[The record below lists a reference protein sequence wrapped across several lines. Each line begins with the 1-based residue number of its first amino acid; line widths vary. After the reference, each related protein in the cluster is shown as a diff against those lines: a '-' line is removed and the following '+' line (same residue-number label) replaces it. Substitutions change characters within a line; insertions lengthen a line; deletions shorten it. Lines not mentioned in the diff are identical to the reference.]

1 MNPALPE
8 LFSWISLEMELGSHP
23 AAAGVLGSSWKLEQL
38 QAHSS
43 GSPSASR
50 ARAGRRGASDLPP
63 CSLYWPQCLMPS
75 TCQGRGGGWFP
86 ALCSH
91 GPAGPILGMPWTQE
105 LQQDGIA
112 CPGPGQGQ
120 RTEPAAPTLTWE
132 RSSLGSVPA
141 QAAALCYSHPAAHR
155 GWHCDRNSIQLK
167 VPAGRNWSARNI
179 LHPGHHL
186 PHSGGKA
193 RAQPGTGNSR
203 DGTGSSRDTMLMP
216 GWETGGQ
223 SLAARASSR
232 YVPAQR
238 AEGRR
243 RGWVPAARAAPQAE
257 HPGCALLFCTGSD
270 LRRPRG
276 SGP

>member
-1 MNPALPE
+1 MHQICPHAP
-8 LFSWISLEMELGSHP
+8 FTGH
-23 AAAGVLGSSWKLEQL
+23 
-38 QAHSS
+38 
-43 GSPSASR
+43 SASCPAH
-50 ARAGRRGASDLPP
+50 ARAG
-63 CSLYWPQCLMPS
+63 
-75 TCQGRGGGWFP
+75 GGGWFP

-132 RSSLGSVPA
+132 RSSLGSAPA

-243 RGWVPAARAAPQAE
+243 RGRVPAARAAPQAE